1 MGQKTNPKALRLGI
15 IQNWEANWYAESSYS
30 DFVYQDYQV
39 RNFLKN
45 ELKKAGISKIEIN
58 RKSGFTEAK
67 VSISRMGIVMGKRG
81 VDIELLSK
89 QLSKKIGAK
98 LRINIVEEKAPD
110 VNSRLLSEWIC
121 AQLEGRV
128 AFRRAM
134 RQAVQ
139 RALKSGALGIKIAC
153 SGRLGG
159 LEIARTEWYR
169 EGKVPLHTIRADID
183 YAFSEA
189 LTTYGK
195 IGVKVWVYKGEVHEK
210 SYQREPQPVQAKK
223 KGK

>member
-15 IQNWEANWYAESSYS
+15 IQDWEANWYAESDYS
-30 DFVYQDYQV
+30 LYVIEDYQI
-39 RNFLKN
+39 RNFLGE
-45 ELKKAGISKIEIN
+45 ELKKTGVAKIEIN
-58 RKSGFTEAK
+58 RKSGYTEAK
-67 VSISRMGIVMGKRG
+67 VHVSRMGVVMGKRG
-81 VDIELLSK
+81 VDIALLSK
-89 QLSKKIGAK
+89 ELSKKVGTTV
-98 LRINIVEEKAPD
+98 RINIVEEKAPD
-110 VNSRLLSEWIC
+110 INSKLLGEWIC

-183 YAFSEA
+183 YAFTEA

-195 IGVKVWVYKGEVHEK
+195 IGVKVWVYKGEVFENK
-210 SYQREPQPVQAKK
+210 TKIEEPVVAAPK
-223 KGK
+223 KG